1 MRVSH
6 WLLAMSP
13 PGAEQSREFDH
24 VFILEPT
31 LYAASEPYVA
41 LTRGS
46 KSVTFISDLGTLPP
60 VSTANY

>member
-1 MRVSH
+1 
-6 WLLAMSP
+6 MSP